1 MYVFAFKTQTN
12 SWAFIVGVFCSIN
25 IHPFKLKF
33 RKNTHWETTCYIE
46 IGIQNLGWAEAVIRK
61 LKIVMLNE
69 NEPMGLKY
77 FKEVLAEEN

>member
-12 SWAFIVGVFCSIN
+12 TWAFIVGVFCSIN
-25 IHPFKLKF
+25 ILHSSWRPE
-33 RKNTHWETTCYIE
+33 RTHTEKKKCFIE
-46 IGIQNLGWAEAVIRK
+46 IEIQNLGWAEAVIRK
-61 LKIVMLNE
+61 LKIVMLYE